1 LAQVFRNGRLGFV
14 ACRCTVLRQARPFAK
29 HRLALGVSR
38 RMAAVL
44 SADGSLMSSG
54 QAGWFAAVIEQI
66 REIEVGIPTMLCCSG
81 GVLLLLCMPLLQASL
96 LDKHSKVECE
106 GESSIAEAEP
116 EEVAAHSPTDKSLP
130 VATLVL
136 PGSAADASGAGGEET
151 PDSSPAEQASLVA
164 EPMRR
169 APSSSFAERRKSKRP
184 PCMLDIPQAPSA
196 LSAGIEEESSP
207 LRQAT
212 DMNALRCASRRQG
225 HLELAASST
234 TALRANC
241 LLSPGTPNREALKL
255 IAGDVS
261 AVCFDFDGTLTATP
275 GMISLR
281 YRKQVELKERAP
293 MLAPWLKA
301 LREAGKTLC
310 IISKST
316 EGTIKTALEAAGIS
330 DYFNGPIVAKA
341 VGLEGKAGFIRD
353 LVTEGQLRS
362 LFAGSEDALRQ
373 VLLIDD
379 DVYELDRAFQMGIQ
393 TYSAPQEGGL
403 QEADF
408 DAIFHG
414 LGLASQVHST
424 C

>member
-1 LAQVFRNGRLGFV
+1 
-14 ACRCTVLRQARPFAK
+14 
-29 HRLALGVSR
+29 
-38 RMAAVL
+38 MAAAL
-44 SADGSLMSSG
+44 STDGSLESSMA
-54 QAGWFAAVIEQI
+54 QLHAGWFTGVVEQI
-66 REIEVGIPTMLCCSG
+66 CEIEHSVPTMLCCG
-81 GVLLLLCMPLLQASL
+81 GVAIIFLLCMPLLQAVMM
-96 LDKHSKVECE
+96 DKHDKAESEE
-106 GESSIAEAEP
+106 GSP
-116 EEVAAHSPTDKSLP
+116 EEVTQAATDFHSPTDKSLQ
-130 VATLVL
+130 VAPLALETL
-136 PGSAADASGAGGEET
+136 EE
-151 PDSSPAEQASLVA
+151 DSSSSGGTAPELSHDAEKMLVA

-169 APSSSFAERRKSKRP
+169 APSSSFAERRQRKRP
-184 PCMLDIPQAPSA
+184 PCMLDIPSA
-196 LSAGIEEESSP
+196 QTVSSLSAGCMDEESSP

-212 DMNALRCASRRQG
+212 DMNALRCTSRRQG
-225 HLELAASST
+225 HLELASSSA

-255 IAGDVS
+255 ITGDASV
-261 AVCFDFDGTLTATP
+261 VFFDFDGTLTATP

-293 MLAPWLKA
+293 MLSPRLKA

-316 EGTIKTALEAAGIS
+316 EGTIKTALDAAGIS

-341 VGLEGKAGFIRD
+341 VGLEGKAGFIKE

-362 LFAGSEDALRQ
+362 LFTECADPLRQ

-403 QEADF
+403 QEEDF
-408 DAIFHG
+408 NAIFHG
-414 LGLASQVHST
+414 LGLAPEANSA